1 MYQQLLYSNI
11 ARFYDLFLHM
21 NNYKRAVDYF
31 LRQIPF
37 DDNPTIKLM
46 DVGAGTGLYTIAI
59 LERLPHCNITA
70 IDINENM
77 LRRLRSNLAN
87 RSSTN
92 SVKTILSDASYPIPE
107 IEGEEY
113 DLIVAGGLLEHVDT
127 DFTVKNLS
135 SYLRLNG
142 LFFNSPV
149 KNNFWG
155 RVVGLTM
162 GFKPYEDTVNIKSFT
177 DNGFAHLKKMTL
189 PIEYFPISWVKEGD
203 LFKKVRQI

>member
-87 RSSTN
+87 RLLTN

-127 DFTVKNLS
+127 DLTVKNLS

-177 DNGFAHLKKMTL
+177 DNGFAHLKKTTL
-189 PIEYFPISWVKEGD
+189 PIKYFPISWVKEGD